1 MELPEI
7 GKVPES
13 AVELLLDRVSKIVTW
28 SILLLDSYLLDPQTV
43 YVIQVMYFLTQTCTL
58 IYLVHY

>member
-13 AVELLLDRVSKIVTW
+13 VVELLLDRVSKIVTW